1 MQELMT
7 MLDNDEVV
15 MIHSCPTLKAL
26 EDYMDSQGIDPDD
39 YRMEKIDGGVE
50 VWSA

>member
-1 MQELMT
+1 MKELMT

-15 MIHSCPTLKAL
+15 TIKNCPTLKAL
-26 EDYMDSQGIDPDD
+26 ENYMESQGIDPDD

-50 VWSA
+50 VWRA

>member
-1 MQELMT
+1 MKELMT

-15 MIHSCPTLKAL
+15 TINSCPTLKAL

-39 YRMEKIDGGVE
+39 YRMQKIDGGVE
-50 VWSA
+50 VWRA